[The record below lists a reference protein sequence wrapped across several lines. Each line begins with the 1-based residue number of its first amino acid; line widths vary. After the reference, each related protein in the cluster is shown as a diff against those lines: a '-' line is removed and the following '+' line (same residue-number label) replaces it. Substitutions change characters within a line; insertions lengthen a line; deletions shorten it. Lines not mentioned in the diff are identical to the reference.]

1 MDNIF
6 VTMRCMRFSS
16 FSESSVAL
24 KVYKHA
30 NQGDKTKLVKFK
42 LKIHVRT
49 TCLYVDLKRTT
60 VCFDSFTQATVAL

>member
-6 VTMRCMRFSS
+6 VTMRCMRFSR
-16 FSESSVAL
+16 FSESPVAL

-49 TCLYVDLKRTT
+49 TGCMLT
-60 VCFDSFTQATVAL
+60 

>member
-6 VTMRCMRFSS
+6 VTMRCMQFSS

-24 KVYKHA
+24 KVYKHV

-49 TCLYVDLKRTT
+49 TGCMLT
-60 VCFDSFTQATVAL
+60 

>member
-6 VTMRCMRFSS
+6 VTMRCMRFSR

-42 LKIHVRT
+42 LKDSRAHYG
-49 TCLYVDLKRTT
+49 LYVHLKRTT
-60 VCFDSFTQATVAL
+60 VSFDSLTQATVAL